1 MSGLLNERVALATG
15 AARGIGAAIAQ
26 CFVEEGARVVIA
38 DVVDDA
44 GEMLAASLGDR
55 AMYVHLDVAD
65 EAQWQSAVDSTL
77 ARWRRIDILINNA
90 GVVVFHEI
98 ARHPISE
105 FRRVL
110 DVNLFGTF
118 LGTRIVGNVMLAQGS
133 GAIVNVSSVDG
144 MKATNGA
151 SAYAASKWGVRGFTK
166 AAAMEYG
173 HRGVRVN
180 SVHPGTIDTP
190 MTNPGA
196 IPSETFDAHFGDVP
210 LQRAGRASEVARAC
224 LFLAGDES
232 SYCNGA
238 ELAVDGGVLA
248 GPYQPF
254 LPGAP
259 QEGTSPVRDK

>member
-1 MSGLLNERVALATG
+1 MSGRLNDKVALVTG
-15 AARGIGAAIAQ
+15 AARGIGAAIVQ
-26 CFVEEGARVVIA
+26 CFVNQGARVIITDVA
-38 DVVDDA
+38 DAA
-44 GEMLAASLGDR
+44 GEKLAASLGDR
-55 AMYVHLDVAD
+55 AVYAHLDVAD
-65 EAQWQSAVDSTL
+65 EAQWQTVVDTTL
-77 ARWRRIDILINNA
+77 ARWQRIDILINNA
-90 GVVVFHEI
+90 GVVTFYEI
-98 ARHPISE
+98 AKHPSVE

-118 LGTRIVGNVMLAQGS
+118 LGTRIVGNAMLAQGS

-151 SAYAASKWGVRGFTK
+151 SAYATSKWGVRGFTK

-196 IPSETFDAHFGDVP
+196 VPAETFDANFRDVP
-210 LQRAGRASEVARAC
+210 LQRAGRANEVARAC
-224 LFLAGDES
+224 LFLASDES

-248 GPYQPF
+248 GRYYEF

-259 QEGTSPVRDK
+259 TGPTSGV

>member
-1 MSGLLNERVALATG
+1 MSGRLNEKVALVTG
-15 AARGIGAAIAQ
+15 AASGIGAAIAQ

-38 DVVDDA
+38 DVADTA
-44 GEMLAASLGDR
+44 GEELAASLGDR
-55 AMYVHLDVAD
+55 AVYAHLDVAD
-65 EAQWQSAVDSTL
+65 EAQWQTVVDATL
-77 ARWRRIDILINNA
+77 ARWQRIDILINNA
-90 GVVVFHEI
+90 GFVAFHEI
-98 ARHPISE
+98 AQYPVAE
-105 FRRVL
+105 FRRIL

-118 LGTRIVGNVMLAQGS
+118 LGTRIVGNVMLAQRR
-133 GAIVNVSSVDG
+133 GAIVNMSSVDG

-166 AAAMEYG
+166 AAALEYG

-190 MTNPGA
+190 LSNPGRVPA
-196 IPSETFDAHFGDVP
+196 ETFDVYFRDVP
-210 LQRAGRASEVARAC
+210 LQRTGRPMEVARAC
-224 LFLAGDES
+224 LFLASDES

-248 GPYQPF
+248 GQYQEF

-259 QEGTSPVRDK
+259 AAPTPGG

>member
-1 MSGLLNERVALATG
+1 MIGRLNDRVALVTG

-26 CFVEEGARVVIA
+26 CFVDEGARVIIA
-38 DVVDDA
+38 DVADAA
-44 GEMLAASLGDR
+44 GEELAASLGDR
-55 AMYVHLDVAD
+55 AVYAHLDVAD
-65 EAQWQSAVDSTL
+65 EAQWQAVVDATV
-77 ARWRRIDILINNA
+77 ARWQRIDILINNA
-90 GVVVFHEI
+90 GVVAFYEI
-98 ARHPISE
+98 AKHPSAE

-118 LGTRIVGNVMLAQGS
+118 LGTRIVGNVMLAQRS

-166 AAAMEYG
+166 AAALEYG

-196 IPSETFDAHFGDVP
+196 IPSETFDAYFRDVP
-210 LQRAGRASEVARAC
+210 LQRTGRAIEIARAC
-224 LFLAGDES
+224 LFLASDES

-248 GPYQPF
+248 GRYQDF

-259 QEGTSPVRDK
+259 AGPTSGGRDE